1 MPSVKGQ
8 LKRLEKRLKGDGDPD
23 GKVLE
28 WIRQGRR
35 YNELTDEEKAAYIKY
50 KESLGSG
57 ARDVAIAKL
66 KIMLSDL
73 TEDEAFNFR
82 LTKRERPP
90 TPEEHAQ
97 TVKEMERL
105 MKEIQD
111 EYNSPE
117 EEKKRE
123 EEYQRAREIGRL
135 RQQAYE
141 RGESMDKYPLPWQEG
156 GKE

>member
-1 MPSVKGQ
+1 M
-8 LKRLEKRLKGDGDPD
+8 
-23 GKVLE
+23 
-28 WIRQGRR
+28 
-35 YNELTDEEKAAYIKY
+35 
-50 KESLGSG
+50 GSG

-73 TEDEAFNFR
+73 TEDEAYNFP

-90 TPEEHAQ
+90 TPEEHTQ
-97 TVKEMERL
+97 TVKEMEML

-141 RGESMDKYPLPWQEG
+141 RGESMDKYPLPWQTNN
-156 GKE
+156 

>member
-1 MPSVKGQ
+1 MNKAS
-8 LKRLEKRLKGDGDPD
+8 LKSLERRIKRTDGDPD

-35 YNELTDEEKAAYIKY
+35 YNELTDDERAAYIKY
-50 KESLGSG
+50 KESLGGG
-57 ARDVAIAKL
+57 ARDVSIAKL

-73 TEDEAFNFR
+73 TEDEAYNFP

-97 TVKEMERL
+97 TVKEMEML

-117 EEKKRE
+117 ETKKRE
-123 EEYQRAREIGRL
+123 EKYQQAQEIGRL
-135 RQQAYE
+135 RKQAFE
-141 RGESMDKYPLPWQEG
+141 RGEDMDKLFPLPWQTN
-156 GKE
+156 K

>member
-8 LKRLEKRLKGDGDPD
+8 LKRLEKRLKSDGDPD

-28 WIRQGRR
+28 WIRQGRL
-35 YNELTDEEKAAYIKY
+35 YSELTDDEREQYKRYKA
-50 KESLGSG
+50 SLGSG
-57 ARDVAIAKL
+57 ANDVAAAEL
-66 KIMLSDL
+66 KIMFSIP
-73 TEDEAFNFR
+73 EDEAYRFQ
-82 LTKRERPP
+82 LTKRQRPP

-141 RGESMDKYPLPWQEG
+141 RG
-156 GKE
+156 